1 MRAKR
6 KSPSIKLE
14 TPEEK
19 ELLLQVN
26 PQNLPQHI
34 AIIMDGNGRW
44 AALKRLPRIE
54 GHRRGI
60 QSVREIVTL
69 SRELG
74 IKALTLY
81 AFSNE
86 NWNRPLS
93 EISPLMMLLE
103 KYLQKEL
110 KTMMEGGIRFR
121 TIGQIDRL
129 PDQVTRLIQRVE
141 EKTKGNKEM
150 TLILALSYGGRSEV
164 VDAIKRVIEDI
175 KTDKLSIKDLDEE
188 RFSNYLYTRDFPDPD
203 LMIRTGG
210 EIRTSNFLPW
220 QLVYTELYFTQT
232 FWPDFGKRE
241 LLSSILAY
249 QKRNRRF
256 GLIPEE
262 SDLPVPLDDTRVDDI
277 DAISR
282 LKKDR
287 A

>member
-1 MRAKR
+1 MNIMCAK
-6 KSPSIKLE
+6 KGPPSIKLE

-19 ELLLQVN
+19 ALLLQIN
-26 PQNLPQHI
+26 LHNLPKHI

-44 AALKRLPRIE
+44 AASKRFPRIE

-69 SRELG
+69 SRKLG
-74 IKALTLY
+74 IDTLTLY

-103 KYLQKEL
+103 KYLQKEI
-110 KTMMEGGIRFR
+110 KTMMGNGIRFK

-129 PDQVTRLIQRVE
+129 PDRVTRLIQRVE
-141 EKTKGNKEM
+141 EKTQDNKEM

-164 VDAIKRVIEDI
+164 VDAIKLVIKDI
-175 KTDKLSIKDLDEE
+175 EMDKISIKDLDEE

-220 QLVYTELYFTQT
+220 QLVYTELYFTET
-232 FWPDFGKRE
+232 FWPDFGKRDL
-241 LLSSILAY
+241 LLSILSY

-256 GLIPEE
+256 GLIPAE
-262 SDLPVPLDDTRVDDI
+262 SDVPVSLDDTPSHFKRG
-277 DAISR
+277 
-282 LKKDR
+282 R